1 MSPDAADAPSE
12 RRHLCSA
19 ALQAF
24 QALDAARFLA
34 LLWRLVAAL
43 DAGGGDGLTPALARL
58 TLLQG
63 HYNFGRVLNDIGSL
77 MRHLGATARAANQ
90 QRPCEGDADNESH
103 DDGPMPA

>member
-1 MSPDAADAPSE
+1 MQPTHLTE

-63 HYNFGRVLNDIGSL
+63 HYHFGRVWHDLGSL

-90 QRPCEGDADNESH
+90 QCPCEGDADNESH
-103 DDGPMPA
+103 DD